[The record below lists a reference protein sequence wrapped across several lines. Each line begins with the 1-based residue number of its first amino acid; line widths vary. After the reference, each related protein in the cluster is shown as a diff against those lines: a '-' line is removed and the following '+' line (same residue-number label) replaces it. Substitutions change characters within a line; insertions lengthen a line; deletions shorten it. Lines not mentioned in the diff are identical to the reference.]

1 MREDPNPDKPLSE
14 KLFNGDNFVRTGGD
28 YAAWQSLTLHS
39 IGAHEKGLDVHMQ
52 VGHGAG
58 PGVG

>member
-28 YAAWQSLTLHS
+28 YAAWQHLTLHS

-52 VGHGAG
+52 VRACG
-58 PGVG
+58 